1 MPRMRRIADIADIA
15 TLVAGA
21 AVVATAGQV
30 LLMPQIHAWE
40 AEIIAAFMHGPPQ

>member
-1 MPRMRRIADIADIA
+1 MPRMRRIADIA

-21 AVVATAGQV
+21 AAVATAGQF

-40 AEIIAAFMHGPPQ
+40 AEIIAAFMHGPPR

>member
-1 MPRMRRIADIADIA
+1 MPRMRQIADIA

-21 AVVATAGQV
+21 AAVATAGQF

-40 AEIIAAFMHGPPQ
+40 TEIIVAFMNGPPR